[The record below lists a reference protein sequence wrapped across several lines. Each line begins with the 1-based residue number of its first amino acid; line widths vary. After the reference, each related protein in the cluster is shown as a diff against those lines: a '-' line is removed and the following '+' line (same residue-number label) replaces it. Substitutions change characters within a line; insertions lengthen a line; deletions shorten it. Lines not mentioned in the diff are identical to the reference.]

1 MVFVFL
7 ARNVLEMKS
16 QGIWAK
22 FSYEDY
28 RVNKRL
34 FSRYLKKDK
43 DIIERARRY
52 QALPQRVSKKVK
64 LKKKRTGYSSISE
77 NSPVKRRLKIGD
89 STTEEEGEEE
99 D

>member
-16 QGIWAK
+16 QGMWTK

-43 DIIERARRY
+43 EIIERAAKY
-52 QALPQRVSKKVK
+52 QALPKTVSKKVK
-64 LKKKRTGYSSISE
+64 LKKKRTGYSSSSE
-77 NSPVKRRLKIGD
+77 DSPVKRGCKIGD
-89 STTEEEGEEE
+89 STTDEEEE